1 MSNSTR
7 RPPDALERWLLLVT
21 GATALIAQ
29 LVQLAAAIRLLVG
42 SR

>member
-1 MSNSTR
+1 MSNSKR
-7 RPPDALERWLLLVT
+7 RQPDALERWLVVIT

-42 SR
+42 GR